1 MENYKNVFA
10 PLLILYVY
18 PLGMGRY
25 TYLPIRYYHDT
36 WVPIRYVLQFVLRIT
51 ILKVLR
57 FDIAMCWDFLLLFLT
72 LDHGKKSNIHLIYR
86 LSQ

>member
-10 PLLILYVY
+10 PLLILCL
-18 PLGMGRY
+18 PTRDGRY

-57 FDIAMCWDFLLLFLT
+57 FDIAMC
-72 LDHGKKSNIHLIYR
+72 
-86 LSQ
+86 